1 MDDDEVKLR
10 AQGVRLDPADGEVY
24 SKHQIEERNR
34 PPTPELDENGDP
46 VDKDYYA
53 GYPEEPGSL
62 PPLLV
67 LDSLVT
73 RVEDNSEQI
82 QAELTHFNA
91 NEKAQLDDL
100 VTKMYNNQF
109 LKLDAAGL
117 APEVIADSCEQFI
130 RTDSTVPLRP
140 IARKLEGAG
149 DLKACLTDP
158 LSEDQPEGA
167 LPRQWSLWKNID
179 PVALFKGKLVP
190 GLPEFA
196 AAYANNMF
204 VFADE
209 PNLNAFLLEPKK
221 YL

>member
-46 VDKDYYA
+46 VEKDYYA

-117 APEVIADSCEQFI
+117 VPEVIADSCEQFI
-130 RTDSTVPLRP
+130 RADSTVPLRP

-158 LSEDQPEGA
+158 LSEDQPEGT
-167 LPRQWSLWKNID
+167 LPR
-179 PVALFKGKLVP
+179 
-190 GLPEFA
+190 
-196 AAYANNMF
+196 
-204 VFADE
+204 
-209 PNLNAFLLEPKK
+209 
-221 YL
+221 

>member
-1 MDDDEVKLR
+1 M
-10 AQGVRLDPADGEVY
+10 
-24 SKHQIEERNR
+24 
-34 PPTPELDENGDP
+34 
-46 VDKDYYA
+46 
-53 GYPEEPGSL
+53 
-62 PPLLV
+62 
-67 LDSLVT
+67 T
-73 RVEDNSEQI
+73 RVEDDPEQI

-117 APEVIADSCEQFI
+117 VPEVIADSCEQFI

-158 LSEDQPEGA
+158 LFEEQPEGT

-179 PVALFKGKLVP
+179 PVALHNGKLVP

-204 VFADE
+204 VFAE
-209 PNLNAFLLEPKK
+209 EKNLNDFLKEPKK
-221 YL
+221 YIQSEPKLPSQFRLMLTGPKGIGVHTQAQILSELYGL